1 MAKDKGSK
9 KGSSAKAKAA
19 KSEKGLKAAKVAKP
33 PKPPK
38 QPKAPK
44 PPKADKLAK
53 TGRAAKN
60 KALDLV
66 SNPVVAEVVA
76 ATLVAAAA
84 ALRDPKKARQIAA
97 STGDTIGTVTKSARE
112 EGGALWKL
120 AMDIARRSVDA
131 LGDGDGDGAKK
142 RGGNKAA

>member
-1 MAKDKGSK
+1 MAKEKGSK
-9 KGSSAKAKAA
+9 KGSSGKAKAA
-19 KSEKGLKAAKVAKP
+19 KAEKPIKAGKDAKPSKASKP

-38 QPKAPK
+38 PPKAPK
-44 PPKADKLAK
+44 ASKVPA
-53 TGRAAKN
+53 GRAVKA

-66 SNPVVAEVVA
+66 SNPIVAEVVA

-97 STGDTIGTVTKSARE
+97 STGDTIGSVTKSARE

-120 AMDIARRSVDA
+120 AMDIAQRSVDA
-131 LGDGDGDGAKK
+131 LGDGDGKGAKK
-142 RGGNKAA
+142 RGGR